1 MKKRKGLVRE
11 PVDTEPTKDIR
22 TRSSRFNCSSHYA
35 ISFWREMY
43 AGDVF
48 FIRRRYMAHEA
59 MVTHYELLTDKVW
72 SELTMKESIWI
83 QSSCIT

>member
-43 AGDVF
+43 AGDF
-48 FIRRRYMAHEA
+48 FS
-59 MVTHYELLTDKVW
+59 YEEDIW
-72 SELTMKESIWI
+72 PMKQW
-83 QSSCIT
+83 